1 MSYLE
6 VTWKLSK
13 IETDSYGYIEEYPED
28 EYQETAIEMIDSDY
42 ECKDPLSASVRALSF
57 LKKNRFWKKNEFEIE
72 PNKSSNQAHPTDE
85 YINELRLRLSR
96 IEVDS
101 VNSQKALKAKIS
113 TADENIKMLRNL
125 AEKQEKMIEEK
136 MYRV

>member
-1 MSYLE
+1 MNVKIHFLLLFGHF
-6 VTWKLSK
+6 LSW
-13 IETDSYGYIEEYPED
+13 
-28 EYQETAIEMIDSDY
+28 
-42 ECKDPLSASVRALSF
+42 
-57 LKKNRFWKKNEFEIE
+57 KKNRFWKKNEFEIE